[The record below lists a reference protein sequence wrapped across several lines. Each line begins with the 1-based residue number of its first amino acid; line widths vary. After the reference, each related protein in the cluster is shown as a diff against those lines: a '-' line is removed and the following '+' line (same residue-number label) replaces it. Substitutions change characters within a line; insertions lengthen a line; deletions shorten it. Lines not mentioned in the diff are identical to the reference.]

1 MKFKFPLQNVMKHRK
16 VIEDLAQRDY
26 QEANSRLLE
35 AEQNLAKLYEAV
47 DLARQFSFKTQVHG
61 GSAGSALGQV
71 HEFMKGQDIRIERQ
85 KKVIEEQRKIVEDFR
100 EILRQRAVEYKIIE
114 KYKDRK
120 LEEFKVEKNKK
131 EQKAA
136 DDIVSTRHLLKVKE

>member
-16 VIEDLAQRDY
+16 VLEDLAQRDY
-26 QEANSRLLE
+26 QEANARLNE
-35 AEQNLAKLYEAV
+35 EEKKLAKLYEAV

-61 GSAGSALGQV
+61 GSAGSALSQV
-71 HEFMKGQDIRIERQ
+71 DDFLKGQDIRIERQ
-85 KKVIEEQRKIVEDFR
+85 KKVIEEQRKIVEDFQ

-120 LEEFKVEKNKK
+120 LDEFKVEKNKK
-131 EQKAA
+131 EQKSA
-136 DDIVSTRHLLKVKE
+136 DDMVSSRYLLKVKE

>member
-16 VIEDLAQRDY
+16 VLEDLAQRDY
-26 QEANSRLLE
+26 QEANAKLNE
-35 AEQNLAKLYEAV
+35 EEQKLAKLYEAV
-47 DLARQFSFKTQVHG
+47 DLARQFSFKTQVQG
-61 GSAGSALGQV
+61 GSAGSALSQV
-71 HEFMKGQDIRIERQ
+71 HEFLKGQDIRIEQQ
-85 KKVIEEQRKIVEDFR
+85 KKAIDQQRKIVEDFQ

-131 EQKAA
+131 EQKVA
-136 DDIVSTRHLLKVKE
+136 DDIVSTRHLMKVRE